1 MKVSIP
7 TLLFSFI
14 LFFSIPNF
22 SQEKQISEL
31 ENLKTDI
38 KNKIGLLRDSIKR
51 IDLKINAI
59 KSKEIKQMIS
69 DSSIMATAKIGAKLK
84 NSPSWAGEIITTFTE
99 NKTVV
104 VMDFVDDYL
113 EFALIQY
120 VAI

>member
-1 MKVSIP
+1 
-7 TLLFSFI
+7 
-14 LFFSIPNF
+14 
-22 SQEKQISEL
+22 
-31 ENLKTDI
+31 
-38 KNKIGLLRDSIKR
+38 
-51 IDLKINAI
+51 
-59 KSKEIKQMIS
+59 MIS